1 MDAKEILK
9 LKRELKTLI
18 EQVEEIEKR
27 EGKRTKEELEEMN
40 SIMDQIEEIR
50 TQIKTAERAAKTR
63 ENLEQ
68 PEEEDTETEDTRNA
82 AQGRVEVV
90 KPEPYKSLG
99 ETLLAIA
106 RTVRTGREDKRLLEM
121 DHETRAATGFGESI
135 PSDGGFLVGKDV
147 SGQFLDLA
155 YGAAAVSP
163 RCDFIEISAN
173 SNGVKLYGID
183 ETSRANGSRQ
193 GGILSYWPDEAD
205 AMTSSK
211 SKFKRIEMEL
221 IKQTVLYYSTD
232 ELLQDAKA
240 LQNRVNAMVSREFA
254 FRIDDAIING
264 DGAGKPLGILNSNCL
279 ISQAKETSQVATTIV
294 YENIIKMY
302 SRMISSSLPRA
313 VWLANADIF
322 PQLASMTLAVG
333 TGGVPVWIPANSA
346 AGRPHDTLLGK
357 PIVYVEACPTL
368 GTVGDLIFAD
378 LSEYLLIGKGGIQE
392 AMSIHVRFLNN
403 ETVFRFV
410 NRTNGQPKWKTALTP
425 FKGTATVGP
434 FVALATRS

>member
-9 LKRELKTLI
+9 LKRELKTLM

-40 SIMDQIEEIR
+40 SIMDQIEDIR
-50 TQIKTAERAAKTR
+50 VQIKTAERAAKAR

-68 PEEEDTETEDTRNA
+68 PEEEPEEERG
-82 AQGRVEVV
+82 AQGKIEVV
-90 KPEPYKSLG
+90 KPEPYKNLG
-99 ETLLAIA
+99 ETLLAIV
-106 RTVRTGREDKRLLEM
+106 RTVRTGRQDNRLLEM
-121 DHETRAATGFGESI
+121 DHEARAATGFGESI

-173 SNGVKLYGID
+173 SNGVKLYGVD
-183 ETSRANGSRQ
+183 ETSRVNGSRQ
-193 GGILSYWPDEAD
+193 GGILAYWTNESD
-205 AMTSSK
+205 AMTGSK
-211 SKFKRIEMEL
+211 TTFKRIEMDLE
-221 IKQTVLYYSTD
+221 KATVLYYSTD

-240 LQNRVNAMVSREFA
+240 LENRVNAQISREFA
-254 FRIDDAIING
+254 FMVDDAIING
-264 DGAGKPLGILNSNCL
+264 DGSGKPLGILNANCL
-279 ISQAKETSQVATTIV
+279 ISQAAESSQTAATIV
-294 YENIIKMY
+294 YENIVKMY
-302 SRMISSSLPRA
+302 SRMISSSLTRA

-322 PQLASMTLAVG
+322 PQLATMSLAVG
-333 TGGVPVWIPANSA
+333 TGGIPVWIPGNSA
-346 AGRPHDTLLGK
+346 AGRPYDTLLGK

-368 GTVGDLIFAD
+368 GTIGDLIFAD

-425 FKGTATVGP
+425 FKGSATVGP